1 MDLTGLIE
9 RIKRIEAIYEQSHF
23 SGEKEAAAAM
33 LKKMK
38 EKVDEDRNSQISE
51 FKFTFSNHWSRKLFC
66 SLLRRYDI
74 KPYRYSGQRYTTVM
88 AKTSQRIIEKIIW
101 PEFQEIDSELWKYF
115 DNIADSIISKSV
127 YKESK
132 DAEVI
137 DKKLIESR

>member
-1 MDLTGLIE
+1 
-9 RIKRIEAIYEQSHF
+9 
-23 SGEKEAAAAM
+23 
-33 LKKMK
+33 
-38 EKVDEDRNSQISE
+38 
-51 FKFTFSNHWSRKLFC
+51 
-66 SLLRRYDI
+66 
-74 KPYRYSGQRYTTVM
+74 M